1 MKILVADDHSIVR
14 EGLKQILLRMP
25 FIKKVDEA
33 VNAVEAIEK
42 ARTNDYS
49 VIVLDIAMPG
59 KSGFDALKEIKAERP
74 KLPVLI
80 LSMYPESQFA
90 VRAFRAGA
98 AGYMTK
104 DSAPEELVTAI
115 NTVMKG
121 KKYISPSLAE
131 ELAARMDDRGEKPL
145 HESLSDREYQ
155 VLRMI
160 SSGKSI
166 AEIADVM
173 FLSVKTVSTYK
184 RRILDKMNMKTTA
197 EMIGYA
203 IQKGLVDQ

>member
-1 MKILVADDHSIVR
+1 MNILVADDHSIVR
-14 EGLKQILLRMP
+14 EGLKQILQRIP
-25 FIKKVDEA
+25 YITRVDEA
-33 VNAVEAIEK
+33 ADTAEALAKIRKHEYAV
-42 ARTNDYS
+42 
-49 VIVLDIAMPG
+49 VVLDIAMPG
-59 KSGFDALKEIKAERP
+59 KSGFDALKEIKMEHPRI
-74 KLPVLI
+74 PVLI

-115 NTVMKG
+115 QTLLKG
-121 KKYISPSLAE
+121 RKYISSSLAE
-131 ELAARMDDRGEKPL
+131 ELASRLDKGDDKPL
-145 HESLSDREYQ
+145 HETLSDREYQ

-166 AEIADVM
+166 AEIADAM

-184 RRILDKMNMKTTA
+184 RRILDKMNMNTTA
-197 EMIGYA
+197 EIIGYA